1 MQAPWLV
8 VAISH
13 YNAIISGCLN
23 FCRQHPVPC
32 ALHPVLCT
40 GNSNLTRSDC
50 LTEVGN
56 PGHPLASLLEKG

>member
-1 MQAPWLV
+1 MQALV
-8 VAISH
+8 
-13 YNAIISGCLN
+13 GGGN
-23 FCRQHPVPC
+23 FALQCNYFGLLELLQAAPC
-32 ALHPVLCT
+32 ALCPAPCT